1 MYGSSAYWVNP
12 EQVKKAAPSGKSM
25 AKGSF
30 MIEGQRNFVKIS
42 TLKLCVAIIERD
54 GNHLLTCGPPSLK
67 NNCVCYAIIEPE
79 GSDMADV
86 AKKIRF
92 EFISTNESIAKSF
105 SVDEY
110 VRVMPAGPSRVIES
124 GSGS

>member
-1 MYGSSAYWVNP
+1 M
-12 EQVKKAAPSGKSM
+12 
-25 AKGSF
+25 
-30 MIEGQRNFVKIS
+30 
-42 TLKLCVAIIERD
+42 CVAIIERN
-54 GNHLLTCGPPSLK
+54 GSYLLTCGPPNLK

-79 GSDMADV
+79 GADMADV

-92 EFISTNESIAKSF
+92 EFVSIKEDIAKSF

-110 VRVMPAGPSRVIES
+110 VRVMPAGPSRVIEA

>member
-1 MYGSSAYWVNP
+1 
-12 EQVKKAAPSGKSM
+12 
-25 AKGSF
+25 
-30 MIEGQRNFVKIS
+30 
-42 TLKLCVAIIERD
+42 
-54 GNHLLTCGPPSLK
+54 
-67 NNCVCYAIIEPE
+67 
-79 GSDMADV
+79 MADV

-110 VRVMPAGPSRVIES
+110 VRGRPAGPSRVIES